1 MEAGFVG
8 SFVGLW
14 FHGDWMDG
22 HGGGGGGGGEANDDW
37 RREEE
42 EDSSKPLT
50 MEIINPIF

>member
-22 HGGGGGGGGEANDDW
+22 HGGGGRREADDDW
-37 RREEE
+37 RRGRRRI
-42 EDSSKPLT
+42 LQ
-50 MEIINPIF
+50 NPYYG